1 MSATGN
7 PVSLEAVVP
16 EYRAAL
22 RELDESQRPRTLGD
36 RERDVGVADIE
47 RDRAPGRDGKLASDH
62 RLDDA
67 LPSAAA
73 ARAAKRYRPGG
84 VPSIRENAREKA
96 NSDA

>member
-47 RDRAPGRDGKLASDH
+47 R
-62 RLDDA
+62 
-67 LPSAAA
+67 
-73 ARAAKRYRPGG
+73 
-84 VPSIRENAREKA
+84 N
-96 NSDA
+96 